1 MKTLQGRKGIV
12 FYVNLT
18 CKVGLSKF
26 ERSLGLQGLC
36 HILSFSFSTDKRCSE
51 CAGQSTAGD
60 FSLLET
66 FKPPSS
72 SDKLAKSTEER
83 AEEQLDAGERKGK
96 CCP

>member
-1 MKTLQGRKGIV
+1 MFHFITS
-12 FYVNLT
+12 T
-18 CKVGLSKF
+18 CSKVGLSKF
-26 ERSLGLQGLC
+26 QRSKALQGLC
-36 HILSFSFSTDKRCSE
+36 HFLSFSFSTDKRCSE
-51 CAGQSTAGD
+51 SAGQSSAGD